1 MSSDRKTCWAVKAA
15 IRSGAVV
22 ALLLASGCATKQQPP
37 RPPAPAPS
45 PAPVQPVLAPAD
57 YMREASS
64 ISLFAVRASQMVAGR
79 NVGLTGLART
89 IEQEQGG
96 IAAQLSFAGRRVNL
110 LPSAE
115 LLPDHAA
122 MLAEL
127 EASSDPA
134 STYRAQMRIVLE
146 RGAAIH
152 AGFAA
157 RGASPTLRPVAE
169 MAAPVFRRELA
180 ALKRA

>member
-1 MSSDRKTCWAVKAA
+1 MSKSSMNGGK
-15 IRSGAVV
+15 
-22 ALLLASGCATKQQPP
+22 LFLASGVVGLLLISGCSTRQPQQPQP
-37 RPPAPAPS
+37 TPS
-45 PAPVQPVLAPAD
+45 PKPMAVQPVLAPAD
-57 YMREASS
+57 YVRETSS
-64 ISLFAVRASQMVAGR
+64 ISLFAVRASQLVAGR

-96 IAAQLSFAGRRVNL
+96 IGSQLSFAGRRVNL

-115 LLPDHAA
+115 LMSDHAA

-134 STYRAQMRIVLE
+134 TTYRAQMRIVLE